1 MLFTADFFRRM
12 LSNVVPGVAFYPIIF
27 SQYDPHYVG
36 QISDDFEIQE
46 NSGFWREY
54 GYGMVALYK
63 SDFDKAGGFDVKI
76 EGNVHASSSRE
87 ALESRGKRDDHFLI
101 WTAHF
106 FLDSTILWNFRLGS
120 RRCLSCDKCDKQ
132 RRKCLQGKWSKPCT
146 LIPHQTLWPRIKST
160 TIWWMFKGMFFNLS
174 PDIYAM
180 AYVKMGQKDV
190 GRFDHLCPKFL

>member
-1 MLFTADFFRRM
+1 MSQILGLQIGAESCEDDSLLFFCDIDMLFTADFFRRM

-76 EGNVHASSSRE
+76 EGKLTDWWRSR
-87 ALESRGKRDDHFLI
+87 
-101 WTAHF
+101 
-106 FLDSTILWNFRLGS
+106 
-120 RRCLSCDKCDKQ
+120 
-132 RRKCLQGKWSKPCT
+132 
-146 LIPHQTLWPRIKST
+146 
-160 TIWWMFKGMFFNLS
+160 
-174 PDIYAM
+174 AM
-180 AYVKMGQKDV
+180 S
-190 GRFDHLCPKFL
+190 

>member
-36 QISDDFEIQE
+36 QITDDFEIQE

-76 EGNVHASSSRE
+76 EGNFKLADIGGAREQSASNLVKRKVDGPTYIGPSPLLQRTIHLKNRPLSR
-87 ALESRGKRDDHFLI
+87 F
-101 WTAHF
+101 
-106 FLDSTILWNFRLGS
+106 
-120 RRCLSCDKCDKQ
+120 
-132 RRKCLQGKWSKPCT
+132 
-146 LIPHQTLWPRIKST
+146 
-160 TIWWMFKGMFFNLS
+160 
-174 PDIYAM
+174 
-180 AYVKMGQKDV
+180 
-190 GRFDHLCPKFL
+190 

>member
-36 QISDDFEIQE
+36 QITDDFEIQE

-76 EGNVHASSSRE
+76 EGKIFNWQILL
-87 ALESRGKRDDHFLI
+87 ALESRAQAI
-101 WTAHF
+101 WM
-106 FLDSTILWNFRLGS
+106 
-120 RRCLSCDKCDKQ
+120 KEK
-132 RRKCLQGKWSKPCT
+132 
-146 LIPHQTLWPRIKST
+146 
-160 TIWWMFKGMFFNLS
+160 
-174 PDIYAM
+174 
-180 AYVKMGQKDV
+180 
-190 GRFDHLCPKFL
+190 